1 MGMIRRHG
9 FQSCAIMFMLFFM
22 YGCATNYQVNSSTG
36 KAEVII
42 NGVDRKEIK
51 DVMLNAMLSDGFYL
65 QNQNE
70 YQLVF
75 GKKDNSLTM
84 SLLAGSNY
92 DITPEWRYTFTMV
105 DYSGGI
111 RILTNIWI
119 VTNPGSAFES
129 INDLSTNTKA
139 AQNMQIGLNS
149 FKKNMEM
156 ASLQK
161 KRGKIGVRLQNR
173 IIVEVI
179 SNGPAEK
186 AGLQIGDVIQSID
199 GVQSLDNEFDF
210 IKRLTGEPGTSV
222 KLTILRDG
230 KSMDID
236 VVRGLHTVFSA
247 DTGVH

>member
-1 MGMIRRHG
+1 
-9 FQSCAIMFMLFFM
+9 MFMLFFM

-149 FKKNMEM
+149 FKRNVDM
-156 ASLQK
+156 ASLQ
-161 KRGKIGVRLQNR
+161 
-173 IIVEVI
+173 
-179 SNGPAEK
+179 
-186 AGLQIGDVIQSID
+186 
-199 GVQSLDNEFDF
+199 
-210 IKRLTGEPGTSV
+210 
-222 KLTILRDG
+222 
-230 KSMDID
+230 
-236 VVRGLHTVFSA
+236 
-247 DTGVH
+247 